1 MTDIIDTVQTTELDD
16 AYIDLF
22 DITLRYGSSETL
34 IHLVDGLNADQNN
47 LWFPYV
53 DGDTKTFK
61 QYLAT
66 PIGIEG
72 FSISSSG
79 AQNRPTLSVANVA
92 SLARSISDTSNS
104 DSSENETT
112 IDSIL
117 QGLNIT
123 KNEDILGSIVYHR
136 RTLLKNTFVKVT
148 DTTASPVE
156 TVWFAQDHPTYTVDT
171 GVHYTTA
178 TSAPAPKE
186 FPTAKYILDRVAAEN
201 HLIVQFELC
210 SPFDVQ
216 GLKIPNRYVIGKYCP
231 WEYRGA
237 SGDGNTSVKS
247 GCPYN
252 GTTYFDIDGNSVA
265 TLAADVC
272 GKTIE
277 ACKLRFHP
285 NGDNLDVPLPFGGFP
300 GSRKFK

>member
-1 MTDIIDTVQTTELDD
+1 MTDIIDTVQSTELDD
-16 AYIDLF
+16 AYLDLF
-22 DITLRYGSSETL
+22 DVTLKHGSTETL
-34 IHLVDGLNADQNN
+34 IHLVDGLDADQNN

-53 DGDTKTFK
+53 ASDLTRTFK

-72 FSISSSG
+72 FSIASDG

-92 SLARSISDTSNS
+92 SLARSISDNSSS
-104 DSSENETT
+104 DSVENETT
-112 IDSIL
+112 FDNIL
-117 QGLNIT
+117 QDLNIT

-136 RTLLKNTFVKVT
+136 RTLLKNTFVKISGSFYAY
-148 DTTASPVE
+148 DDRS
-156 TVWFAQDHPTYTVDT
+156 TVV
-171 GVHYTTA
+171 
-178 TSAPAPKE
+178 TSAPIPKE
-186 FPTAKYILDRVAAEN
+186 FPSAKYILDRVAAEN

-237 SGDGNTSVKS
+237 ATQGNNSIKS
-247 GCPYN
+247 GCSYN
-252 GTTYFDIDGNSVA
+252 GTSYFDIDGNTVS
-265 TLAADVC
+265 TLAQDAC

-285 NGDNLDVPLPFGGFP
+285 IDPNTGEHTEIDVPLPFGGFP

>member
-1 MTDIIDTVQTTELDD
+1 MTDIIDTVQSTELDD
-16 AYIDLF
+16 AYLDLF
-22 DITLRYGSSETL
+22 DITLKYGSSETL
-34 IHLVDGLNADQNN
+34 IHLVDGLDADQSN

-53 DGDTKTFK
+53 ASDLTRSFK

-72 FSISSSG
+72 FSIASDG

-92 SLARSISDTSNS
+92 SLARSISDNS
-104 DSSENETT
+104 DSDSIENETT
-112 IDSIL
+112 FDDIL
-117 QGLNIT
+117 QGINIT

-136 RTLLKNTFVKVT
+136 RTLLKNTFVQVSGSMYSY
-148 DTTASPVE
+148 DDRS
-156 TVWFAQDHPTYTVDT
+156 TVV
-171 GVHYTTA
+171 
-178 TSAPAPKE
+178 TSAPIPKE
-186 FPTAKYILDRVAAEN
+186 FPSAKYILDRVAAEN

-237 SGDGNTSVKS
+237 ANQGNNSIKS
-247 GCPYN
+247 GCSYN
-252 GTTYFDIDGNSVA
+252 GSNYFDIDGNSVT
-265 TLAADVC
+265 TLAQDAC

-285 NGDNLDVPLPFGGFP
+285 IVGGVHTETDTPLPFGGFP